1 MNKVEDLTLDF
12 YIEQGSLTKEKK
24 EIIEKVLKENGG
36 ILVIGDSGSGKT
48 TFEEICQNYNSK
60 IMIGEIKSDIEF
72 LMLMNWKAK
81 HKEGFCCSKSASD
94 VETGLKLLKKTD
106 WIKDKVDLIVYINR
120 LSCNKREIFIYES
133 EIR

>member
-1 MNKVEDLTLDF
+1 MNRLEDLTLDF

-24 EIIEKVLKENGG
+24 ERIEKVLKENGG
-36 ILVIGDSGSGKT
+36 ILVIGNPGSGKT
-48 TFEEICQNYNSK
+48 TFEKICQNYNSE

-81 HKEGFCCSKSASD
+81 HKKAFCCSKLASD
-94 VETGLKLLKKTD
+94 VETGLKLLKNPD

-120 LSCNKREIFIYES
+120 KREILLYEPEA
-133 EIR
+133 EI